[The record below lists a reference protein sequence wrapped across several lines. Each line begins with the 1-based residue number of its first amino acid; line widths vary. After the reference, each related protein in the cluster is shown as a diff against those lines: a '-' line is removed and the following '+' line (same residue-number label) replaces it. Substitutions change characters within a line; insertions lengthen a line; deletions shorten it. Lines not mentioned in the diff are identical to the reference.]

1 MNRKRIERAY
11 DKLVRE
17 IEELR
22 MYDGRGTI
30 DRYTCCECGNIIHT
44 TYKDKGVTP
53 FTIRCRKC
61 GGIMGHT
68 DTFNEPMKDVKVLNW
83 YRPTLKATLKMSDGM
98 IEHILNGGLILEN
111 K

>member
-53 FTIRCRKC
+53 FTIRCKKC
-61 GGIMGHT
+61 GYPMQHT
-68 DTFNEPMKDVKVLNW
+68 DTFFPPMKDVKVLNW
-83 YRPTLKATLKMSDGM
+83 YRPTLKKTLKMPEGM
-98 IEHILNGGLILEN
+98 IQYVLQGGLILEEN
-111 K
+111 